1 MQFTDRIQEEDERF
15 SESSDE
21 EERLAQNRKLL
32 AVESEMIR
40 IDADSDEDTMQR
52 IEGTDSDD
60 EVKKMNKDLNS
71 ARPGSGTNKQ
81 SNSKDLD
88 QEDKQGMQSVQSQR
102 NF

>member
-40 IDADSDEDTMQR
+40 IDADSDED
-52 IEGTDSDD
+52 
-60 EVKKMNKDLNS
+60 
-71 ARPGSGTNKQ
+71 
-81 SNSKDLD
+81 
-88 QEDKQGMQSVQSQR
+88 
-102 NF
+102 F

>member
-1 MQFTDRIQEEDERF
+1 LQFTDRIQEEDERF

-71 ARPGSGTNKQ
+71 ARPGSSTNKR
-81 SNSKDLD
+81 SNSKGLD

>member
-1 MQFTDRIQEEDERF
+1 MQFTDRIQEEDEKF

-60 EVKKMNKDLNS
+60 EVKKMNK
-71 ARPGSGTNKQ
+71 
-81 SNSKDLD
+81 
-88 QEDKQGMQSVQSQR
+88 EVE
-102 NF
+102 